1 LGRFSPE
8 DVRASA
14 QIAFARRFGPL
25 SFSPLA
31 DFSTLVMTAKME
43 DKKILTKLREIC
55 LSLPKTSE
63 TTTFGHPTFQVGTKT
78 FTVLETYKGT
88 LSISVKVGKKMQ
100 PVFLEDMRF
109 YRTPYVGQ
117 HGWVSLR
124 ADTKLDWN
132 EIDELVRGSYELVH
146 NKKRRR

>member
-1 LGRFSPE
+1 
-8 DVRASA
+8 
-14 QIAFARRFGPL
+14 
-25 SFSPLA
+25 
-31 DFSTLVMTAKME
+31 ME

-100 PVFLEDMRF
+100 PIFLEDSRF

-124 ADTKLDWN
+124 AHTKLDWQ

-146 NKKRRR
+146 NKKKAARRLQRGAVDGESRRTHCRLC